1 MAPTQKKTLAPR
13 KPKANSKK
21 SVTPQPSTSTISRYF
36 NKASASSLNS
46 PAKYDKPEKTPKIPN
61 TKQTIPQRE
70 KDLAKVAEDR
80 KKAVETFKKLQDSKK
95 SKK

>member
-1 MAPTQKKTLAPR
+1 MVTTPKKAPAAR
-13 KPKANSKK
+13 KPRAKK
-21 SVTPQPSTSTISRYF
+21 SETPKPSTSTVSSYF
-36 NKASASSLNS
+36 NKASASLLNS
-46 PAKYDKPEKTPKIPN
+46 PATYEKPGKTPKIPD